1 MELSS
6 CTEDRIHHALQRCL
20 AGLHR
25 DAPNQDF
32 WNAGLSLNR
41 WGLEELLR
49 REEKN
54 SVILLQ
60 HLLTKTQEVLES
72 SQYELVVPLTLLF
85 SSTLLETSHWV
96 PEGSVLQKA
105 YSLFHSFLSWP
116 QPCSLASRRLLKVLS
131 TELRAPGISF
141 QRLVRE
147 EQWLNSGNHHAKTI
161 TVLLGGGGEAGPPDV
176 RALSDHLQRGGM
188 TPRAAAVHLVSHA
201 VRASLGNAY
210 APRQLQ
216 AALQARG
223 DEELQEVL
231 AVVTDSMETAAS
243 SGAQPETARRALMGQ
258 MEQLAQSLGLGSSQA
273 NGGEVSKGSPRSADN
288 LSGEGD
294 EGPEDVLQLPFAK
307 CHVCPWEKDNFDNL
321 SSILAH
327 VVHHDLAPDL
337 YYDSEEEQKE
347 EEGEEEEEGGR
358 NGTDD
363 TAVRGEPA
371 ETGRSKKEA
380 RLNRFSSGSSSSR
393 DSGLSSSWSV
403 PSRSPR
409 LSGVDSDLT
418 GEVVVE
424 TDDGSASG
432 AAAADRRKPKK
443 KSHSLLRVERLALMF
458 KTPRSP
464 TAGRRPISTGAD
476 GTLWADPP
484 NSPRFKRSK
493 SLPRQVR
500 NPPRSPRA
508 PPAPPLGDRPVCVR
522 RRPILSC
529 DEAEGEEPPSHTLV
543 RVVVL
548 GGDRELGRLA
558 RAYGRL
564 QRSERRTPRLTR
576 RCRLHFF
583 FVPARRPM
591 GEGPAPG
598 DGPTEAP
605 PRATPTS
612 DPPGPPQQ
620 EASTDVAHLL
630 GLMDPWYQ
638 RSVLSLLSL
647 SSTILYQTTATTD
660 DEVTGSSSMDRLPL
674 LADLLLYYCRHAHQ
688 PALLQLYR
696 AELTLAGGAR
706 VREVFLYS
714 LELGNTAGTRAVRAM
729 GAASKRFGID
739 GDREAVPLTLGVVYN
754 QVSVGGRGRWTDAG
768 EVVCTSINLHKACRR
783 PELVD
788 LGVENLL
795 LSMTEVLKRQ
805 STRSKMAVNRLCV
818 SEVRVDR
825 VCVRGRGGTTF
836 AVCLDQDEKRIIQ
849 GVSRCDVSLC
859 CKPGSSTDWLSH
871 RPLPGRVRPLH
882 PAYCSMLCLPVNSF
896 TASPH

>member
-1 MELSS
+1 M
-6 CTEDRIHHALQRCL
+6 Q
-20 AGLHR
+20 
-25 DAPNQDF
+25 
-32 WNAGLSLNR
+32 
-41 WGLEELLR
+41 
-49 REEKN
+49 
-54 SVILLQ
+54 
-60 HLLTKTQEVLES
+60 
-72 SQYELVVPLTLLF
+72 
-85 SSTLLETSHWV
+85 
-96 PEGSVLQKA
+96 
-105 YSLFHSFLSWP
+105 
-116 QPCSLASRRLLKVLS
+116 
-131 TELRAPGISF
+131 GISF

-210 APRQLQ
+210 APRRLQ

-231 AVVTDSMETAAS
+231 AVVTDNMETAAS

-337 YYDSEEEQKE
+337 YYDSEEEQEE

-380 RLNRFSSGSSSSR
+380 RPNRFSSGSSSSR

-409 LSGVDSDLT
+409 SPGVDSDLT

-424 TDDGSASG
+424 TDDGSASS

-443 KSHSLLRVERLALMF
+443 KSHSLLRVERLSLMF

-476 GTLWADPP
+476 GTLGADPP

-508 PPAPPLGDRPVCVR
+508 PPAPPPGDRPVCVR

-576 RCRLHFF
+576 RCCLQFF